1 MRNWERLFFKTY
13 LYTITSFSFHTGAT
27 VQQQQNQLYRPFFMF
42 SKGLFQPSTSKN
54 CFGQMGFNLTKLRE
68 VFILNRP
75 IIKNILHFLHSNH
88 RLGEF
93 KISSQVIFP
102 EIYNFI
108 IWVISFK
115 GIFRGDWDDF
125 GEMKTWVL
133 LGTCPIIKTFPIFHT
148 SVTIIDMHQKHC
160 CNCFYF

>member
-1 MRNWERLFFKTY
+1 MVYHKQ
-13 LYTITSFSFHTGAT
+13 S
-27 VQQQQNQLYRPFFMF
+27 QLYRPFFMF

-54 CFGQMGFNLTKLRE
+54 CFGQIGFNLTKLRE

-75 IIKNILHFLHSNH
+75 IIKKLLHFVHSNH

-93 KISSQVIFP
+93 KISLQVIFP

-115 GIFRGDWDDF
+115 GIFRGDYDYY

-133 LGTCPIIKTFPIFHT
+133 FGTCPIIKTSPIFHIA
-148 SVTIIDMHQKHC
+148 VTIGYMQEKLC